1 VYLKKCF
8 SRFPSSKHTSGPH
21 QVIAGAGLKT
31 LQLNEINPKET
42 KMKKDKL
49 LLLMLV
55 LELLSLVLAA
65 CGSKKEANSPTGEPN
80 FPTGKFINSGA
91 PNYGLIFNED
101 GTFTAFAG
109 SSTLV
114 TGTYSVDG
122 DTFTNKSDDS
132 GCPPWS
138 FKYTWDG
145 TNLTFNYIGD
155 RADDPCGVHRGNAFD
170 NVTYTLSK

>member
-1 VYLKKCF
+1 M
-8 SRFPSSKHTSGPH
+8 SHPH
-21 QVIAGAGLKT
+21 QRSPGAGLKT

-42 KMKKDKL
+42 KMKNNKL
-49 LLLMLV
+49 LLLMPVLV
-55 LELLSLVLAA
+55 LLSLVLAA

-91 PNYGLIFNED
+91 PNYGHIFNED
-101 GTFTAFAG
+101 GTFSAFAG

-122 DTFTNKSDDS
+122 DTFTIESDDS